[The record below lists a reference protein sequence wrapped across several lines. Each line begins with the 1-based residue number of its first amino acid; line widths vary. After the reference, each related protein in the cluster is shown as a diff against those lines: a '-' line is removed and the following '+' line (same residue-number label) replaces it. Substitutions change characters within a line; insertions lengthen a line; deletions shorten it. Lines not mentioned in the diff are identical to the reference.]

1 MDHRLHGTSCRS
13 ELLRFGIEARAEAP
27 CVKMHEADKSVTE
40 LSVMHQEAC
49 KPLRVLQKLEPKVA
63 IIMEKWRAKDNETC
77 DDDDLDFTYLAQ
89 LILDGHKITESTK

>member
-1 MDHRLHGTSCRS
+1 
-13 ELLRFGIEARAEAP
+13 
-27 CVKMHEADKSVTE
+27 MHEADKSVTE

-89 LILDGHKITESTK
+89 LILDGHKIIESTKQWHLTRLEIARSIFKAEESGLPSV